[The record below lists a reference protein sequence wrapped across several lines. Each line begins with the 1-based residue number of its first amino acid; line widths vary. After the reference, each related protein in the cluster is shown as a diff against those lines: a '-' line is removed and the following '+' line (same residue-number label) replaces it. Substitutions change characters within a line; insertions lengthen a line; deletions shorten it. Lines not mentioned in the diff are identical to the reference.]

1 MKVTWQD
8 VLKVAQVKIEKKEK
22 LNPLEFTVFMVATK
36 REEGF
41 HGINPIF
48 SGFNEAYKSY
58 FKKNSS
64 DEVVADL
71 KELSTTGIVASGTKW
86 PHTLY
91 FPSELP
97 DGGAKARGE
106 GVSGK
111 AASMLEAVGAMVKP
125 TTVLKRVEGR
135 VMKKVDDVKT
145 TSVIDRL
152 LDKAEEEVLE
162 TVDEKAFA
170 EFLTWKASKK

>member
-8 VLKVAQVKIEKKEK
+8 VLKVAQTKVEKKEK

-48 SGFNEAYKSY
+48 SGFNEAYKNY
-58 FKKNSS
+58 FKKNDSM
-64 DEVVADL
+64 EVVADL
-71 KELSTTGIVASGTKW
+71 KELATTGIVASGTRW

-91 FPSELP
+91 FPTELP

-111 AASMLEAVGAMVKP
+111 AAEMLASVGTVVKP

-135 VMKKVDDVKT
+135 VMKKVDTET
-145 TSVIDRL
+145 TSVIDKL
-152 LDKAEEEVLE
+152 FDKDDKEVLE
-162 TVDEKAFA
+162 TVDKKEFK
-170 EFLTWKASKK
+170 EFLAWKSTKK

>member
-8 VLKVAQVKIEKKEK
+8 VLKVAQAKIEKKEK

-48 SGFNEAYKSY
+48 SGFNEAYKNY
-58 FKKNSS
+58 FKKNGSE
-64 DEVVADL
+64 EVVADL
-71 KELSTTGIVASGTKW
+71 KELATTGIVASGTKW

-111 AASMLEAVGAMVKP
+111 AASMLASVGAIVKP
-125 TTVLKRVEGR
+125 TVVLKKMEGK
-135 VMKKVDDVKT
+135 VMKKADVQT
-145 TSVIDRL
+145 PSVLSKL
-152 LDKAEEEVLE
+152 LDKADKEVLE
-162 TVDEKAFA
+162 TVDEKEFK
-170 EFLTWKASKK
+170 EFLAWKASKK